1 MTVGFAADP
10 LEIERRLVVQIKPRA
25 CESLAGLIFS
35 ASYANSLGRTKVI
48 LGEIDLELAHP
59 GTIGQYMS
67 GKETRLAHHLGCD
80 PEAIIDRTHP
90 YVDDDK
96 TIVRWGN
103 GTMRRSDLILD
114 RRRIAPGALCR
125 SEHHRSAWSCR
136 HLPFDSSTR
145 ELLVDRCAECSAIL
159 RWNTARGLG
168 TCEHCG
174 TPVSPA
180 SRPRLSKRL
189 AASYRGFADLMS
201 IDKEIRER
209 ARAVLAP
216 ALAALPQPHLLDL
229 IMGIGLVTAETPE
242 APGRRRIATLDPYE
256 RATVSARGYELL
268 RNWPSSLQ
276 HAVMDRRDALLQEG
290 RERELI
296 SALKRLTDCR
306 SVPAAVSA
314 TILNALPETRLGSR
328 RMLGALSGGILLASE
343 IAKKAG
349 VSMAEVALLRD
360 HKVLPHSFTSDGP
373 RRGAQFEEDAAV
385 AFIKAWR
392 SSISIPT
399 IARSLGAPHYAAHQL
414 LILRELTR
422 EQNAGVTFLDPLPRI
437 EGEQWAGWMEGLTS
451 KQDFGDLGRTI
462 TLRSAMRRHG
472 GGFKDWGGVLLDLHN
487 GLIAFR
493 MIENQDAPLSSRILV
508 RADERIGACI
518 SDDRN
523 AASLLELCP
532 YVSQSDACDI
542 LNLDP
547 LQIRPL
553 SSEGILRFER
563 RGKGLA
569 TRTSAVLRYAE
580 CMIAASEIGFRLGVR
595 NDAVHA
601 RLSGSLGLSRVPG
614 GWSRNEVERL
624 WAST

>member
-1 MTVGFAADP
+1 MTVGFASDP
-10 LEIERRLVVQIKPRA
+10 FEIERQLVVQIKPRVG
-25 CESLAGLIFS
+25 ESLAGLIFS
-35 ASYANSLGRTKVI
+35 ASCANSLGRTKVI
-48 LGEIDLELAHP
+48 LGEIDLELGHP

-80 PEAIIDRTHP
+80 PRAIIERTHP
-90 YVDDDK
+90 YVDDRK

-103 GTMRRSDLILD
+103 GTMRRTDLILD

-136 HLPFDSSTR
+136 HLPFDPSTR
-145 ELLVDRCAECSAIL
+145 ELLVDRCSECNAVL

-174 TPVSPA
+174 APVTPA
-180 SRPRLSKRL
+180 SLPRLSKHL

-201 IDKEIRER
+201 IDRDIRER
-209 ARAVLAP
+209 ARARLAP
-216 ALAALPQPHLLDL
+216 ALATLSQPHLLDL
-229 IMGIGLVTAETPE
+229 IMGIGLVTAESPE
-242 APGRRRIATLDPYE
+242 APGRKRIATLDPYE

-268 RNWPSSLQ
+268 RDWPFFLQ
-276 HAVMDRRDALLQEG
+276 QAVMGRRDALLQEG

-296 SALKRLTDCR
+296 TALKRLTDCR

-314 TILNALPETRLGSR
+314 TIRNALPETRLDSR
-328 RMLGALSGGILLASE
+328 RMLGSLSGAILLASE

-373 RRGAQFEEDAAV
+373 RRGAQFEEEAAV

-392 SSISIPT
+392 SSIAIPT
-399 IARSLGAPHYAAHQL
+399 IARSLGVPHYAAYQL
-414 LILRELTR
+414 LMLGELER
-422 EQNAGVTFLDPLPRI
+422 EQNQGVTSLDSLPRI
-437 EGEQWAGWMEGLTS
+437 DGERWADWLKGITNQQIL
-451 KQDFGDLGRTI
+451 GDLGRTI
-462 TLRSAMRRHG
+462 TLRSAMRRNG
-472 GGFKDWGGVLLDLHN
+472 GGFKDWGGVLRDLHK

-493 MIENQDAPLSSRILV
+493 MIEDQGAPLSSRILV
-508 RADERIGACI
+508 CADERIGACI
-518 SDDRN
+518 SNDRYV
-523 AASLLELCP
+523 ASLLQLCP
-532 YVSQSDACDI
+532 YINQSDACDI

-553 SSEGILRFER
+553 SSEGILSFER
-563 RGKGLA
+563 RGKGQA
-569 TRTSAVLRYAE
+569 TTTSCVLRYAE

-595 NDAVHA
+595 SDAVHA
-601 RLSGSLGLSRVPG
+601 RISGSLGIARIPG
-614 GWSRNEVERL
+614 GWPRSEVERL
-624 WAST
+624 WASI